1 MKSPAEDTTGGI
13 PVSRAL
19 HPQTATQTEVLGSM
33 PIVGAISFPNYRRGY
48 AVEKRDG
55 KMAGKVAL
63 VTGAGGGIARGVA
76 RAFAEE
82 GANVVITDVLQEG
95 LDETKAGIETDYGA
109 EVLDLLVDGADEEK
123 VIDAIDQTIDSFGR
137 LDVIVNCADA
147 GISGVPLLEHTLE
160 HFELAM
166 STALYATF
174 YYMKH
179 GYPHLKETEGSV
191 INFGSGA
198 GISGSAGQASYGPAK
213 EGIRSLSRVAA
224 NEWGPDNINVNVILP
239 LVMTEKLVAWA
250 EEHPEMYEKNVKA
263 IPLGR
268 FGDAQKDVGATCVF
282 LASPGGSF
290 ITGETIMM
298 QGGSG
303 MRA

>member
-1 MKSPAEDTTGGI
+1 MTNQDNSKTGN
-13 PVSRAL
+13 P
-19 HPQTATQTEVLGSM
+19 T
-33 PIVGAISFPNYRRGY
+33 
-48 AVEKRDG
+48 G
-55 KMAGKVAL
+55 KMGGKVAL
-63 VTGAGGGIARGVA
+63 ITGAAGGIARGVA
-76 RAFAEE
+76 RAYAQE
-82 GANVVITDVLQEG
+82 GASVVITDINEEG
-95 LDETKAGIETDYGA
+95 LTETKADIEADYGV

-123 VIDAIDQTIDSFGR
+123 VENAIQQTIDKFGR
-137 LDVIVNCADA
+137 LDVIVNSADA
-147 GISGVPLLEHTLE
+147 GISGVPLVEHTTEL
-160 HFELAM
+160 FERAI

-179 GYPHLKETEGSV
+179 GYPHLKETEGTV

-198 GISGSAGQASYGPAK
+198 GITGSVGQASYGPAK

-239 LVMTEKLVAWA
+239 LVMSEKLASWA
-250 EEHPEMYEKNVKA
+250 EENPEMYEKNVKA

-268 FGDAQKDVGATCVF
+268 FGDAQEDVGATCVF
-282 LASPGGSF
+282 LSSPGGSF
-290 ITGETIMM
+290 ITGESIML

>member
-1 MKSPAEDTTGGI
+1 MEHPEGKTT
-13 PVSRAL
+13 
-19 HPQTATQTEVLGSM
+19 
-33 PIVGAISFPNYRRGY
+33 
-48 AVEKRDG
+48 KR
-55 KMAGKVAL
+55 VAL

-76 RAFAEE
+76 RAFADE
-82 GANVVITDVLQEG
+82 GADLVITDIYEEG
-95 LDETKAGIETDYGA
+95 LNETKAGIEDDYGA
-109 EVLDLLVDGADEEK
+109 HVLDLVADGTDEETVK
-123 VIDAIDQTIDSFGR
+123 DVIRQTIDKFGR
-137 LDVIVNCADA
+137 LDVIVNSAD
-147 GISGVPLLEHTLE
+147 SGVSGIPLVDHTLE
-160 HFELAM
+160 DFEQAIG
-166 STALYATF
+166 SSLYATF
-174 YYMKH
+174 FYMKH
-179 GYPHLKETEGSV
+179 GYPHLKKVAGSV

-198 GISGSAGQASYGPAK
+198 GVSGNAGQAAYGPAK

-239 LVMTEKLVAWA
+239 LVMTEKLSAWA
-250 EEHPEMYEKNVKA
+250 EEHPDMYEKNVRA

-268 FGDAQKDVGATCVF
+268 FGDAQKDIGAACVF

>member
-1 MKSPAEDTTGGI
+1 M
-13 PVSRAL
+13 
-19 HPQTATQTEVLGSM
+19 
-33 PIVGAISFPNYRRGY
+33 
-48 AVEKRDG
+48 EKRG
-55 KMAGKVAL
+55 GTMTGKVAL
-63 VTGAGGGIARGVA
+63 VTGAAGEIARGVA

-82 GANVVITDVLQEG
+82 GANVVITDIFQEG
-95 LDETKAGIETDYGA
+95 LDETRAGIEDDYGT

-123 VIDAIDQTIDSFGR
+123 VADAIKQTIDRFGR
-137 LDVIVNCADA
+137 LDTIVNCADA
-147 GISGVPLLEHTLE
+147 GISGIPLVEHTLE
-160 HFELAM
+160 HCERAI
-166 STALYATF
+166 TTGLYATF
-174 YYMKH
+174 HYMKH

-198 GISGSAGQASYGPAK
+198 GISGNAGQASYGPAK

-239 LVMTEKLVAWA
+239 LVMTEKLVEWA
-250 EEHPEMYEKNVKA
+250 GENPEMYQKNVKA

-290 ITGETIMM
+290 ITGESIMM

>member
-1 MKSPAEDTTGGI
+1 M
-13 PVSRAL
+13 
-19 HPQTATQTEVLGSM
+19 
-33 PIVGAISFPNYRRGY
+33 
-48 AVEKRDG
+48 EKQDG
-55 KMAGKVAL
+55 KMVGKVAL
-63 VTGAGGGIARGVA
+63 ITGAGGGIARGVA

-82 GANVVITDVLQEG
+82 GADVVITDIFQEG
-95 LDETKAGIETDYGA
+95 LEETKQGIENDYGTQ
-109 EVLDLLVDGADEEK
+109 VLDLLVDGADEEK
-123 VIDAIDQTIDSFGR
+123 VAEAIQQTIDKFGR
-137 LDVIVNCADA
+137 LDVIVNSADA
-147 GISGVPLLEHTLE
+147 GVSGVPLIEHTT
-160 HFELAM
+160 ELFHRAI
-166 STALYATF
+166 STGLYATF

-198 GISGSAGQASYGPAK
+198 GISGNAGQASYGPAK

-239 LVMTEKLVAWA
+239 LVLTEKLADWA
-250 EEHPEMYEKNVKA
+250 EENPDMYEKNVKA

-268 FGDAQKDVGATCVF
+268 FGDAQEDVGATCVF

-290 ITGETIMM
+290 ITGETIML